1 MKTQTEQHTPGPWSE
16 WQTRDGESDTF
27 HATEILGSNQIIVCR
42 FDPWRGSAIQ
52 EAQANAALIAS
63 APDLLAERDRLNAIN
78 TKMLWTLDHCAE
90 IAKCQAMRIEDV
102 RLAMGEIYRI
112 AREAMEAAQ
121 AYNRER
127 IAKEATR

>member
-1 MKTQTEQHTPGPWSE
+1 MGG
-16 WQTRDGESDTF
+16 DGAGRIE
-27 HATEILGSNQIIVCR
+27 G
-42 FDPWRGSAIQ
+42 
-52 EAQANAALIAS
+52 QANAALIAS